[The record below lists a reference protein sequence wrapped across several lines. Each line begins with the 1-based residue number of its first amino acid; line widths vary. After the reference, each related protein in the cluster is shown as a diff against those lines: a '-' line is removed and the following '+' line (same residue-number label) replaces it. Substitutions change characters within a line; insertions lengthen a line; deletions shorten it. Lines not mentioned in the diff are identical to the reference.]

1 MANVIV
7 RDCSLEKAI
16 RWSRQLSEY
25 FSPHDDKGVRILG
38 PATAPLA
45 RLKKEHRFQ
54 FLLKSP
60 KRSVLT
66 KLLGGALA
74 YGEEKEIPDTAG
86 LASSETSHLLRPIVP
101 HLSVLST

>member
-1 MANVIV
+1 MIV
-7 RDCSLEKAI
+7 RDTSLEKAI
-16 RWSRQLSEY
+16 RWSRRLSEY
-25 FSPHDDKGVRILG
+25 FSPYDDKGVRVLG

-66 KLLGGALA
+66 KVLSGAMA
-74 YGEEKEIPDTAG
+74 YCDAKEIPQTAV
-86 LASSETSHLLRPIVP
+86 LVDMDPLSLL
-101 HLSVLST
+101 